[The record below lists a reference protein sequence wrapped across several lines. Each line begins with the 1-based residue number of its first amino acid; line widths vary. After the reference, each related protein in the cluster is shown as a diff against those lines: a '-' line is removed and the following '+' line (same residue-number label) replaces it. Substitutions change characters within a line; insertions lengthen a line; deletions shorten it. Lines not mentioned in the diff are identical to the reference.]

1 MLAKKV
7 WLRSLNWIFN
17 IQGRNFSSL
26 FLMFDE
32 PFCRFATF
40 SGPFW
45 RVYRNCFLCAL
56 RIVLKEKSF
65 REQRGV
71 YNEFRSWVENFQ
83 VSGKKN
89 SAGMPKFH
97 SISPAEHFEE
107 TMLWRRNI
115 LLTLSDFKRKT
126 LVRWTKNFWLRS
138 LNWKLHIQ
146 GIKFYLNSSFS
157 MTRFVSFRILA
168 EIFWRVCFLR
178 ALRIVLK
185 RKSSFEQRSVF

>member
-1 MLAKKV
+1 MPKKLQ
-7 WLRSLNWIFN
+7 LRSLNCIIN
-17 IQGRNFSSL
+17 IQGRNFLSH

-32 PFCRFATF
+32 PICRFATF

-71 YNEFRSWVENFQ
+71 YNEFRSQIKNFQ

-97 SISPAEHFEE
+97 SISPAKHFEE
-107 TMLWRRNI
+107 NNAVK
-115 LLTLSDFKRKT
+115 DE
-126 LVRWTKNFWLRS
+126 
-138 LNWKLHIQ
+138 H
-146 GIKFYLNSSFS
+146 SFD
-157 MTRFVSFRILA
+157 SFRL
-168 EIFWRVCFLR
+168 
-178 ALRIVLK
+178 
-185 RKSSFEQRSVF
+185 